1 MAKFQVLLEKVMKLR
16 MGAEKGNDLGVG
28 KLTIESHSE
37 DFWGTT
43 KSIGYLEKEKWLLQ
57 SYIFQPCIPFE
68 ISEINCTSKCG
79 LEKKRIPSTP

>member
-28 KLTIESHSE
+28 KLMIESHSE

-43 KSIGYLEKEKWLLQ
+43 NSIGYLEQEQ
-57 SYIFQPCIPFE
+57 
-68 ISEINCTSKCG
+68 
-79 LEKKRIPSTP
+79 

>member
-28 KLTIESHSE
+28 KLMIESHSE

-43 KSIGYLEKEKWLLQ
+43 KSIGYLEKEK
-57 SYIFQPCIPFE
+57 
-68 ISEINCTSKCG
+68 
-79 LEKKRIPSTP
+79 